1 MRRGQWVRAEASPDR
16 KSFAL
21 EKAMI
26 TDACQRFIEGAL
38 KPRFLAEVRPTK
50 FNYPIDICGR
60 WHGTNYRFIQ
70 RYRSGFEDN
79 VGLEFDAP
87 FTRLE
92 YVARDRFN
100 LSFFRHTG
108 QWHLIYRDV
117 SLSKALKLVESDG
130 HLHPL

>member
-1 MRRGQWVRAEASPDR
+1 MRRGQWIRAGVSPDR

-21 EKAMI
+21 EKATI
-26 TDACQRFIEGAL
+26 AKACQALIDGVL
-38 KPRFLAEVRPTK
+38 KPHFLPEVRPTK

-70 RYRSGFEDN
+70 RYRSGYDDN
-79 VGLEFDAP
+79 AGWEFDAP

-108 QWHLIYRDV
+108 QWHLLHRGV
-117 SLSKALKLVESDG
+117 SLSEALRLIESDG